1 MPPKNSVELIP
12 RAPEKNE
19 KNSHNGTN
27 TELQVAEKKPVV
39 TALVVVPPDGG
50 WGWVVMFASFCC
62 NVIVDGIV
70 FSAGSFQKPIAEEFG
85 ASKASVALVSSLL
98 SGFYLLAGPFVS
110 ALANRFGFRP
120 VTIAGAF
127 IASAAFGI
135 SYFATSIGFLYIT
148 YGIIGGIG
156 FCFIYMPSVITV
168 GYYFEKWRALA
179 TGISLCGSGVG
190 TFVFAP
196 LSAYLI
202 NECGWRGALL
212 CQAAII
218 LLCVG
223 FGACFRPL
231 KPVEIEIDE
240 EPEEK
245 EKLLHEKVPAI
256 FTKNLPEGRFS
267 YSVPNSNHNTWIGS
281 PQNSQYPTAAEV
293 FRGSNANLERRSSGQ
308 SGILSSA
315 NINSTTKK
323 LEQLSKAQKRLSGQ
337 STPEE
342 VMPQPLFSNHKELKP
357 VGEDEEEN
365 EAGTLLIENATG
377 EEVKP
382 VTMTARRHTVSGRR
396 PNPDQPGGSRGGSK
410 RGSISENRPM
420 YRDDIFFSGSLVR
433 IPQYQSQTSLA
444 YHMSVTRMP
453 TKQDVIEVEERSCK
467 LCPESVRRTLATML
481 DVSLLKSPSFMLLA
495 FSGFFTMMG
504 FFVPFMFIADRAKE
518 GGMDEGNALMIVS
531 AIGISNTIARIV
543 CGVLSSFKGINALHI
558 NNVAITIGGL
568 ATIFSGYALTEAFQ
582 FTYAGIF
589 GIAIGEFFF
598 FSMYYEHFFNSFFF
612 FNSLFLCTSFNFS
625 R

>member
-27 TELQVAEKKPVV
+27 GNSELQVAEKKPVV
-39 TALVVVPPDGG
+39 TASVVVPPDGG

-70 FSAGSFQKPIAEEFG
+70 FSAGSLQGPIADEFN

-127 IASAAFGI
+127 IASAAFGV

-196 LSAYLI
+196 LTATLI
-202 NECGWRGALL
+202 EKCGWRGALL
-212 CQAAII
+212 CQAGII

-223 FGACFRPL
+223 FGSCFRPL
-231 KPVEIEIDE
+231 KPVEVEIEE

-245 EKLLHEKVPAI
+245 DKLLHEKVPAI
-256 FTKNLPEGRFS
+256 FTKALPEGRFS
-267 YSVPNSNHNTWIGS
+267 YSVPNSNHNTWIGAA
-281 PQNSQYPTAAEV
+281 QNSQYPTAAEV

-357 VGEDEEEN
+357 VGEDEEET
-365 EAGTLLIENATG
+365 EAGTLLLENGTG
-377 EEVKP
+377 DDVKP
-382 VTMTARRHTVSGRR
+382 VMMTARRHTVSGRR
-396 PNPDQPGGSRGGSK
+396 PNDQSGGSRAGSK

-453 TKQDVIEVEERSCK
+453 TKQDVIEVEEKSCK

-481 DVSLLKSPSFMLLA
+481 DVSLLKSPSFLLLA

-504 FFVPFMFIADRAKE
+504 FFVPFMFIAGRAKE
-518 GGMDEGNALMIVS
+518 GGMDEANALMIVS

-589 GIAIGEFFF
+589 GIAIGEFF
-598 FSMYYEHFFNSFFF
+598 
-612 FNSLFLCTSFNFS
+612 
-625 R
+625 

>member
-27 TELQVAEKKPVV
+27 GTNGELQVAEKKPVV
-39 TALVVVPPDGG
+39 TASVVVPPDGG

-70 FSAGSFQKPIAEEFG
+70 FSAGSLQAPIALEFG

-127 IASAAFGI
+127 ISSAAFGI

-196 LSAYLI
+196 LTDLLI
-202 NECGWRGALL
+202 NKFGWRGALL
-212 CQAAII
+212 CQAGII

-223 FGACFRPL
+223 FGSCFRPL
-231 KPVEIEIDE
+231 KPVEVEIEE

-245 EKLLHEKVPAI
+245 DKLLHEKVPAI

-267 YSVPNSNHNTWIGS
+267 YSVPNSNHNTWIGAA
-281 PQNSQYPTAAEV
+281 QNSQYPTAAEV

-357 VGEDEEEN
+357 VGEDEEET
-365 EAGTLLIENATG
+365 EAGTLLLENG
-377 EEVKP
+377 QGDDVKP

-396 PNPDQPGGSRGGSK
+396 PNADQTGGSRGGSK

-504 FFVPFMFIADRAKE
+504 FFVPFMFIADRATE
-518 GGMDEGNALMIVS
+518 GGMDKGNALMIVS

-589 GIAIGEFFF
+589 GIAIGEFF
-598 FSMYYEHFFNSFFF
+598 
-612 FNSLFLCTSFNFS
+612 LFLEFLKNFY
-625 R
+625 